1 MEHAGEWKVARQLSF
16 QMSKKHPLSMI
27 YSAWGARN
35 ATSSQFEQFMKLL
48 NENPINWV
56 KQNLENF
63 LDLILII
70 QYVNLQGKDDYLG
83 RCMLFPKVRL
93 KGIEAP
99 EPKLLW
105 HKVKRGGQDGGEILA
120 ECELFLVRRSKLKRS
135 VFRLFVY
142 VHRWICKTH
151 WKEKK
156 RRFLSS
162 HRACVVPRTSIVVF

>member
-1 MEHAGEWKVARQLSF
+1 
-16 QMSKKHPLSMI
+16 MS
-27 YSAWGARN
+27 GN
-35 ATSSQFEQFMKLL
+35 EKLL
-48 NENPINWV
+48 GSWV
-56 KQNLENF
+56 FKCQKNIHCQWFTVHGAHEMPHHLNLKQNLENF

-142 VHRWICKTH
+142 VHRWICKAH